1 MVSDSKQEYLVSTET
16 RNIGKRVNDLEF
28 PQANTINL

>member
-1 MVSDSKQEYLVSTET
+1 VSTET